1 MSGGL
6 YSIDLGLAE
15 QVEKLLAATD
25 ADVDQY
31 RAQLFSLVGQL
42 EGTWVSPNKQSFVN
56 DWVTYCNAVNTI
68 YDVGPRMVNGLKT
81 EINLISQAEQ
91 VQF

>member
-1 MSGGL
+1 MSGV
-6 YSIDLGLAE
+6 YSIDLGLAQ

-31 RAQLFSLVGQL
+31 RSQLFSLVGQL
-42 EGTWVSPNKQSFVN
+42 ESSWVSPNKQSFEN
-56 DWVTYCNAVNTI
+56 DWVTYCNAVNVI
-68 YDVGPRMVNGLKT
+68 YDVGPRMVNGLKS
-81 EINLISQAEQ
+81 EINLIEQAEQ